1 MPTFDDSRVVLQ
13 VRIQN
18 ESPIA
23 VEDLAAS
30 LHALGDEYREWLSDS
45 AERSVTDDVQLYVR
59 ELRSGSIIAD
69 LVALT
74 PLALPFLENANSI
87 IDFANHLWNGFDFL
101 LGRLRSAPDLPQH
114 SYQNLC
120 TIVEPVAKDGAS
132 QLNVSTI
139 INGDVHNHFH
149 LNSIEANAAQNTA
162 RRRIKEVKTPVTGFH
177 DRVVMSL
184 HQARND
190 AKSSAGDRAI
200 IESLHGR
207 PIKLIF
213 ATEALKR
220 RLLSSSE
227 NPFQSAYVIDV
238 QVETVD
244 GRPALYKVLDIH
256 DTIARPGA
264 ENAA

>member
-1 MPTFDDSRVVLQ
+1 MPTLDDSRAVLQ
-13 VRIQN
+13 VSIQN
-18 ESPIA
+18 DSPVA

-30 LHALGDEYREWLSDS
+30 LQALGDEFREWLSES
-45 AERSVTDDVQLYVR
+45 SGRTVADDVQLYVR

-87 IDFANHLWNGFDFL
+87 LDFASHLRNGFDFL
-101 LGRLRSAPDLPQH
+101 LGRLRNAPELAQH

-120 TIVEPVAKDGAS
+120 TIVEPIAKDGAS

-139 INGDVHNHFH
+139 INGDVHTHIH
-149 LNSIEANAAQNTA
+149 LNSLEANAAQNTA
-162 RRRIKEVKTPVTGFH
+162 RRRTEEVKVPVTGFH

-200 IESLHGR
+200 IESIYGR
-207 PIKLIF
+207 PVRLIF
-213 ATEALKR
+213 ATEAL
-220 RLLSSSE
+220 
-227 NPFQSAYVIDV
+227 
-238 QVETVD
+238 T
-244 GRPALYKVLDIH
+244 GR
-256 DTIARPGA
+256 
-264 ENAA
+264 